1 MIIMM
6 DELKNFRK
14 CNALTQA
21 DLAAFL
27 GVSAPFITRVEKG
40 ANRLPQD
47 KFDKLLSNDRGWDV
61 SMLTAETAVRAECPR
76 AVQAPDDAACLRAR
90 VSELESAL
98 AHERETTRRLLALL
112 EKLSGQ

>member
-1 MIIMM
+1 M
-6 DELKNFRK
+6 LKEFREHNGLMQK
-14 CNALTQA
+14 EVAEY
-21 DLAAFL
+21 L
-27 GVSAPFITRVEKG
+27 GVSRPFFSEMESGRASIPSKQVG
-40 ANRLPQD
+40 
-47 KFDKLLSNDRGWDV
+47 KLIHNDRGWDV
-61 SMLTAETAVRAECPR
+61 SMLTAETAAQAECPR